1 MKKFTL
7 AFIVLIAAFAAS
19 SFSQIKESAN
29 VKPEKIGSYR
39 MGVLKLYKAGN
50 TFEVRGLVKQRTL
63 HEELIVSLGDREQA
77 TAILRSMVDYKGESG
92 KSVALNN
99 PTDNLARWTGSMMG
113 GWEIGITELYA
124 TSIMVSKG
132 EAKKMIKVITEN
144 N

>member
-7 AFIVLIAAFAAS
+7 VFIVLIAAFAAS
-19 SFSQIKESAN
+19 SIAQIKEGP
-29 VKPEKIGSYR
+29 KPEQIGSYR

-50 TFEVRGLVKQRTL
+50 TFEVRGLVKQKTIN
-63 HEELIVSLGDREQA
+63 EELIVSLGDKEQA
-77 TAILRSMVDYKGESG
+77 TAILQSMVDYKGESG
-92 KSVALNN
+92 KSVDLNN
-99 PTDNLARWTGSMMG
+99 PSDNVARWTGSMFG
-113 GWEIGITELYA
+113 GWEIGRTELYA

>member
-19 SFSQIKESAN
+19 SFAQIKESAN

-50 TFEVRGLVKQRTL
+50 TFEVRGMVKQKTI
-63 HEELIVSLGDREQA
+63 HEELIVHLGDKEQA
-77 TAILRSMVDYKGESG
+77 TAILQSMADYKGESG

-99 PTDNLARWTGSMMG
+99 PTENVARWMGSMMG
-113 GWEIGITELYA
+113 GWEVGMTELYGA
-124 TSIMVSKG
+124 TIMMSKG
-132 EAKKMIKVITEN
+132 EIKKMIKAITEN